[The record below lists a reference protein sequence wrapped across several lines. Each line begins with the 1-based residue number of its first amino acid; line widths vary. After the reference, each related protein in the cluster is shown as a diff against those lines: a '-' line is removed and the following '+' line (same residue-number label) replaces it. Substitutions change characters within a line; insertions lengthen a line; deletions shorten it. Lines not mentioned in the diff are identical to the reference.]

1 MWISKSFP
9 VRNCL
14 HRPVRTAAMTALSA
28 LLSFSVLAGSL
39 MISGLKNGLSSLE
52 TRLGADIMVV
62 PYEAV
67 TKSALTGLILQG
79 NPGYFYMDQAYVDRL
94 SKVNGI
100 GQMSEQFFLASSASS
115 CCSYKV
121 QIIGFDPATDFT
133 ILPWVQHT
141 YNKKLDHMEVLV
153 GSSLNAFAGDELTFY
168 GSDVSVAARLDKTG
182 TYLDSAVYANE
193 DTIKTLISAAKEK
206 KIFDFGGVDPEQVVS
221 SVLIN
226 VADGY
231 SVEEVLNDIN
241 LHVRGVEAVQTQNMV
256 SDVAGK
262 LSGIS
267 DMAGAL
273 VVMVW
278 LLVLTIMAIAFFLLS
293 NERKKEFAVLR
304 LAGASRKKLITILM
318 GETLLVSVTGS
329 AAGAA
334 FAVLLVSLF
343 SNLIETSLN
352 LPFLIPGTE
361 GLWIMAFCAVGIS
374 VAASSLSASFGAYR
388 ISRMDTALVMRGD
401 NG

>member
-1 MWISKSFP
+1 M
-9 VRNCL
+9 
-14 HRPVRTAAMTALSA
+14 
-28 LLSFSVLAGSL
+28 
-39 MISGLKNGLSSLE
+39 
-52 TRLGADIMVV
+52 
-62 PYEAV
+62 
-67 TKSALTGLILQG
+67 
-79 NPGYFYMDQAYVDRL
+79 
-94 SKVNGI
+94 
-100 GQMSEQFFLASSASS
+100 
-115 CCSYKV
+115 
-121 QIIGFDPATDFT
+121 
-133 ILPWVQHT
+133 
-141 YNKKLDHMEVLV
+141 
-153 GSSLNAFAGDELTFY
+153 
-168 GSDVSVAARLDKTG
+168 
-182 TYLDSAVYANE
+182 
-193 DTIKTLISAAKEK
+193 
-206 KIFDFGGVDPEQVVS
+206 
-221 SVLIN
+221 
-226 VADGY
+226 
-231 SVEEVLNDIN
+231 EEVLNDIN

-278 LLVLTIMAIAFFLLS
+278 LLVLTVMAIAFFLLS